1 MRTTLKRGVGRGAG
15 ANGNGKATFP
25 PTSAPVVTRY
35 HQPPPPAVT
44 GLGILRR
51 VMLGV
56 LIVLSSLGI
65 GIAGGAYLW
74 FHQSLNDVQ
83 AHADL
88 KRVQKELD
96 VALPGHPAIALVI
109 GYDHRAG
116 VEGAGPSRSD
126 TVMLMR
132 ADPTN
137 KTISLL
143 SFPRD
148 LLVPIYCG
156 ATVLRTDRINSA
168 YSDTGKC
175 GGPRGTVD
183 TVRHLTGLPINYV
196 VTVDFHGF
204 KKVVNSVGGVWLDID
219 RRYYNKNTG
228 ASNDD
233 YANIN
238 LQPGYQRL
246 TGGAALSF
254 VRFRHTDSDLYR
266 LARQQE
272 FVRAIKAQLTANLSI
287 TNVANIVND
296 IVDNVEVA
304 AGGHK
309 LNGHDVLNWAFFA
322 KGLPPGHV
330 FQPRISQ
337 SDLSGYGELSATA
350 GAVQQ
355 AVTEFEN
362 PDVGSSKA
370 ANAAALGKKV
380 KQKAPPP
387 SSVTLTVVNGNG
399 VAGAAANTAYI
410 LGQRGYKT
418 VPAPNNLDPNIPTG
432 MAPFFHSKIY
442 YDPAQPGSKAAAV
455 ALQNLMQPADVAKLP
470 RTQWLLDLDP
480 GSMLMVVLGTAFHG
494 DVAQPVVTTAPK
506 HQPPVVRY
514 DPGESVP
521 LLNQVKSKVSFPL
534 EVPTVLE
541 QNSYPDTI
549 PGDTSVRAYAI
560 EGKHRAVRLVYRTG
574 GNEYWG
580 VEETD
585 WTDAPILADRSFRHD
600 LGGREFELYYAGS
613 HLHMVV
619 LQANG
624 ASYWVVNTLL
634 DSLSN
639 ETMLAIAKGLKPL
652 TSVH

>member
-25 PTSAPVVTRY
+25 PTAAPVVTRY
-35 HQPPPPAVT
+35 QQPPPATVT

-74 FHQSLNDVQ
+74 FHQSIADVQ
-83 AHADL
+83 AHAD
-88 KRVQKELD
+88 KRVQKQLAA
-96 VALPGHPAIALVI
+96 ALPGHPAIALVV

-126 TVMLMR
+126 TVMLIR
-132 ADPTN
+132 ADPNN
-137 KTISLL
+137 KTLSLL

-148 LLVPIYCG
+148 LLVPIYCPDRG
-156 ATVLRTDRINSA
+156 SLPSRTDRINAA
-168 YSDTGKC
+168 YSSC
-175 GGPRGTVD
+175 GARGTVD

-196 VTVDFHGF
+196 ITVDFHGF
-204 KKVVNSVGGVWLDID
+204 KKVVNSLGGVWLDID

-228 ASNDD
+228 ASSDD

-254 VRFRHTDSDLYR
+254 VRFRHTDSDVYR

-272 FVRAIKAQLTANLSI
+272 FVRAMKSQVTKNLSI
-287 TNVANIVND
+287 TNIANIVND
-296 IVDNVEVA
+296 IVDNVEVT

-309 LNGHDVLNWAFFA
+309 LDGHDVVNWAFFA
-322 KGLPPGHV
+322 QDLPGGHV
-330 FQPRISQ
+330 FQPSIPAG
-337 SDLSGYGELSATA
+337 DLSGYAELTTSSS
-350 GAVQQ
+350 VIQQ
-355 AVTEFEN
+355 AVNEFSN
-362 PDVGSSKA
+362 PDVQSSKS
-370 ANAAALGKKV
+370 ANAAALGKKI
-380 KQKAPPP
+380 KQKTPPP

-399 VAGAAANTAYI
+399 VAGAAANASYL
-410 LGQRGYKT
+410 LGQRGYKA
-418 VPAPNNLDPNIPTG
+418 VPPPNNLDPNIPTA
-432 MAPFFHSKIY
+432 MQPFFHSKIY
-442 YDPAQPGSKAAAV
+442 YDPAQAGSKAAAV
-455 ALQNLMQPADVAKLP
+455 ALQNLMQPADVVKLP
-470 RTQWLLDLDP
+470 RTQWLLSLDP

-494 DVAQPVVTTAPK
+494 DIAQPVVTAPPV
-506 HQPPVVRY
+506 HQPPAVRY

-521 LLNQVKSKVSFPL
+521 LLDQVKSKVSFPL

-541 QNSYPDTI
+541 RNSYPDTI
-549 PGDTSVRAYAI
+549 PGDTAVRAYAI
-560 EGKHRAVRLVYRTG
+560 EGQHKAVRLVYHTG
-574 GNEYWG
+574 ANEYWG

-585 WTDAPILADRSFRHD
+585 WTDAPVLADRSFRHD

-613 HLHMVV
+613 RLHMVA
-619 LQANG
+619 LQENG
-624 ASYWVVNTLL
+624 VSYWVVNTLL

-652 TSVH
+652 TAVH